1 MRREFEGGC
10 IKYDMGKITEL
21 LDAINVADENTE
33 ELYEIFRMVEDF
45 DFPVIRFDI
54 YSGSGLIRQRV
65 NKKDK
70 EFDKVSELNYPPLDC
85 VTGYERA
92 NVPYQPMFYACSF
105 PSDYTDKNTPPPRV
119 VSLQETSSF
128 FRDKAASGIERS
140 TVSRW
145 EVVSDLKLVALPFL
159 ADYSMACKDIMTIQ
173 EEWNKAVE
181 DNTLNQDGLELVE
194 YMAREI
200 GKTFTSNVEYFKIA
214 NFVNYLINVNEKTK
228 GVDGIIYPSVPAA
241 GSGFNVAIK
250 PSVVDKKIRF
260 VGASLCHLLKKG
272 EESYL
277 HIVNKS
283 ISVEEGH
290 IIYQDNTM
298 SDEEKKMYQTYA
310 EGLVMRN

>member
-1 MRREFEGGC
+1 
-10 IKYDMGKITEL
+10 MGKITDL
-21 LDAINVADENTE
+21 LDGINVSDENTDK
-33 ELYEIFRMVEDF
+33 LYEIFQMIKDSDV
-45 DFPVIRFDI
+45 PVIRFVI

-65 NKKDK
+65 NKKGEK
-70 EFDKVSELNYPPLDC
+70 FDEVSELNYPPLDC

-105 PSDYTDKNTPPPRV
+105 PMDYNEKDTPPPRV

-128 FRDKAASGIERS
+128 YRDKAASGIERS

-145 EVVSDLKLVALPFL
+145 EVVKDLELVALPFL
-159 ADYSMACKDIMTIQ
+159 SDYSMACKEIKAIKD
-173 EEWNKAVE
+173 EWEKAIKSVS
-181 DNTLNQDGLELVE
+181 LNQEGLELVE

-214 NFVNYLINVNEKTK
+214 NFVNYLLNVNEKTK
-228 GVDGIIYPSVPAA
+228 DADGIIYPSVPAA
-241 GSGFNVAIK
+241 GSGYNVAIK
-250 PSVVDKKIRF
+250 PSVVDKKISF

-277 HIVNKS
+277 HIVNRS
-283 ISVEEGH
+283 ISVENGH
-290 IIYQDNTM
+290 ITYQDNVM
-298 SDEEKKMYQTYA
+298 SDEEKKKYQSYA